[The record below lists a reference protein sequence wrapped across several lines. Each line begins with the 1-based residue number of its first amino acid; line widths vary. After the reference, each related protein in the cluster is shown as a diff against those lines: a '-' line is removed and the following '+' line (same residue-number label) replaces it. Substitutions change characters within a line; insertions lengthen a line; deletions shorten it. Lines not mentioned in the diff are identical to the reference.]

1 MPKTESLAATL
12 RNEAKIPRAPDIRS
26 EPDGKEVQ
34 LNFRVDPAA
43 KRQLEFLRL
52 EIGARSL
59 QELLREAMNDFFEK
73 HGKDRLA

>member
-1 MPKTESLAATL
+1 MPKTESLAAAL
-12 RNEAKIPRAPDIRS
+12 RNEAKTPRAPDIRS